1 MQTEAGGI
9 TMRYEITGP
18 ENGPVVVLSHCL
30 SGSMAIWSS
39 QVAILEEKY
48 RVLCYDLRGHS
59 GSDAPDED
67 YSMEMLASD
76 AAALLDTLEIES
88 AHFMGISLG
97 GMIGQQLALMHPEK
111 VSSLI
116 LCDTACRIPEEA
128 RPVWEE
134 RIAVARE
141 HGMAALA
148 DGTMERWLSP
158 SFQKNNPETTQK
170 IKNIILQTPV
180 AGYAG
185 CCRAIAHF
193 DVMEQLKGLSV
204 PTLIL
209 VGENDPGTPVEMSLQ
224 IQSAIRDS
232 VMVKLPRAYHLSN
245 IEAAREFNENV
256 LAFLSRQ

>member
-1 MQTEAGGI
+1 MQVEAGGI
-9 TMRYEITGP
+9 MTRYDLTGP
-18 ENGPVVVLSHCL
+18 ESAPVVVLSHCL
-30 SGSMAIWSS
+30 AGSMAIWAP
-39 QVAILEEKY
+39 QMDALEEKY
-48 RVLCYDLRGHS
+48 RVLRYDLRGHG
-59 GSDAPDED
+59 GSDAPNED
-67 YSMEMLASD
+67 YSMEVLASD
-76 AAALLDTLEIES
+76 AAALLDVLEIEN
-88 AHFMGISLG
+88 AHFIGISLG
-97 GMIGQQLALMHPEK
+97 GMIGQKLALMHPEK

-141 HGMAALA
+141 NGMAALA

-158 SFQKNNPETTQK
+158 SFQKNNPETAQK

-185 CCRAIAHF
+185 CCRAIGDF
-193 DVMEQLKGLSV
+193 DVMDDLSRLSV
-204 PTLIL
+204 PALIL

-232 VMVKLPRAYHLSN
+232 VMIELPRAYHLSN

-256 LAFLSRQ
+256 MAFLAKQ